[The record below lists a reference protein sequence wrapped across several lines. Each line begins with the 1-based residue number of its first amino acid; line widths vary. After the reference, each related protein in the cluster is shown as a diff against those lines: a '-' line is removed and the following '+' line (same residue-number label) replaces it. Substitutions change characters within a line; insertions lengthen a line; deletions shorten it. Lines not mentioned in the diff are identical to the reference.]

1 MYIFIENNNTKKREK
16 KERRIKRVEKDST
29 EPNHYTTAA
38 DYVTLG
44 KSL

>member
-1 MYIFIENNNTKKREK
+1 MYIFIENNNTKKRGK

-29 EPNHYTTAA
+29 GPNHYTTAA
-38 DYVTLG
+38 HYVTLG